1 MILMENDGE
10 LDAIRKRKLDA
21 ARQERPAEPDVTV
34 YSTPTCPYCT
44 MAKSYLAGKGVRFRD
59 IDVSKDQGKARE
71 MVMRSGQGGVPVLE
85 INGRMIVGFDR
96 QLIDDALARKPP
108 PKRDE
113 FLQNVFFDP
122 FNR

>member
-1 MILMENDGE
+1 MESDKE
-10 LDAIRKRKLDA
+10 LDAIRKKKLESG
-21 ARQERPAEPDVTV
+21 RQPRPAEPDVTV

-44 MAKSYLAGKGVRFRD
+44 MAKAYLAGKGVEFRD
-59 IDVSKDQGKARE
+59 IDVSKDREKARE
-71 MVMRSGQGGVPVLE
+71 MVIRSGQGGVPVLE

-113 FLQNVFFDP
+113 FLQNIFFDP
-122 FNR
+122 FSK